1 MVEKKAS
8 DRLLDAAVDKL
19 FDVVVTAIIGG
30 ASVAFG
36 VLSGSFARVLDF
48 ATNHP
53 FEAFLWSAAFMCAG
67 IVAGLLI
74 RHAISVAHLKRSISE
89 KDAEMEALRAEK
101 DAEIDRLRRN
111 IVGLE
116 DVDRIMRHLP
126 PNFHDILSAIY
137 ANGGSMVLPLS
148 GELRGL
154 VNRRVLNGDEGPTGV
169 YTWSLPPG
177 VMDYFD
183 KRVGRPIVAGRPSTT
198 TGA

>member
-1 MVEKKAS
+1 MAGGTFTKRDVVGWFGSAAAAMALPAFVGWFTGSFQAVAAYAS
-8 DRLLDAAVDKL
+8 DQTRMLQLV
-19 FDVVVTAIIGG
+19 
-30 ASVAFG
+30 S
-36 VLSGSFARVLDF
+36 
-48 ATNHP
+48 
-53 FEAFLWSAAFMCAG
+53 WSAAFLLSGVSIG
-67 IVAGLLI
+67 IVI
-74 RHAISVAHLKRSISE
+74 RHLVSIRQLKNLIERNRSEHAREI
-89 KDAEMEALRAEK
+89 AEK

-126 PNFHDILSAIY
+126 PNFYDILSAIY

-154 VNRRVLNGDEGPTGV
+154 VNRHVLNGDEGPAGV

-183 KRVGRPIVAGRPSTT
+183 QRVGRPIVAGRPSAR

>member
-1 MVEKKAS
+1 MGERGDIARDLVESVRK
-8 DRLLDAAVDKL
+8 AAVGEVAKG
-19 FDVVVTAIIGG
+19 VVGGVKAALVAALAVICALAWSLWTANPVATVALAIV
-30 ASVAFG
+30 SMAFG
-36 VLSGSFARVLDF
+36 LAVGLAVGWRRACKKMDDEHAR
-48 ATNHP
+48 
-53 FEAFLWSAAFMCAG
+53 E
-67 IVAGLLI
+67 I
-74 RHAISVAHLKRSISE
+74 
-89 KDAEMEALRAEK
+89 AEK

-111 IVGLE
+111 IVSLE

-126 PNFHDILSAIY
+126 PNFYDILSAIY

-154 VNRRVLNGDEGPTGV
+154 VNRHVLNGDEGPAGA

-183 KRVGRPIVAGRPSTT
+183 QRVGRTIVAGRPSAT